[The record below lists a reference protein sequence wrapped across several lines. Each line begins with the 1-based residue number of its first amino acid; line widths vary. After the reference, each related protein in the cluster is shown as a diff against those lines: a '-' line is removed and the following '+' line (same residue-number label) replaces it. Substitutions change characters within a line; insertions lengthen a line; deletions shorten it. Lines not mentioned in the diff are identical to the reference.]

1 MSEFQLVCNWVLSNF
16 LPWPLLSS
24 VHFLY
29 VVCRLGSVLY
39 CLLTFLDSSSFTKDL
54 VACTGQFFMLGLC
67 SLW

>member
-29 VVCRLGSVLY
+29 VVRRLDSVLH
-39 CLLTFLDSSSFTKDL
+39 CLCTFLYSSSSTQDL
-54 VACTGQFFMLGLC
+54 VACKDQIFYPWFV
-67 SLW
+67 